1 MLEWDAVSSQAPS
14 TGDAMF
20 APAVARNRD
29 AILDVLRGLLPASGS
44 VLEVASGSGEHIIH
58 FAAAQPR
65 LLWQPSD
72 ADPRALRSIA
82 AHAHAAGLANVLA
95 PLFLD
100 VRAQPWPVPRADA
113 VLAINMIHIAPWSV
127 TEGLV
132 AGAGCI
138 LPEGGLLYLY
148 GPFKVAG
155 AHTAQSNATFDADL
169 RARSRLG
176 RAGCRGGVSSR
187 PRPRLEPRRAR
198 SDAGQQSQLGLSKVA
213 ATQFLRPGHAAETEP
228 RR

>member
-29 AILDVLRGLLPASGS
+29 AILDVLRDLLPASGS

-100 VRAQPWPVPRADA
+100 VRAQTWPVPRADA

-169 RARSRLG
+169 RARDPG
-176 RAGCRGGVSSR
+176 WGVR
-187 PRPRLEPRRAR
+187 DVEAV
-198 SDAGQQSQLGLSKVA
+198 SQAALAQGLSLVA
-213 ATQFLRPGHAAETEP
+213 RVPMPANNLSLVY
-228 RR
+228 RRSRRRSS